1 MSMPSQRHEEVDGCI
16 QRGNVAVKAKRSDRS
31 WRHRRYV
38 PSEEKPRDE
47 GGGGAKGSEVVF
59 EEDRIRLWINPRG
72 VVSQE
77 LTSPVEP

>member
-1 MSMPSQRHEEVDGCI
+1 MCHL
-16 QRGNVAVKAKRSDRS
+16 KRRLEMKK
-31 WRHRRYV
+31 V
-38 PSEEKPRDE
+38 E
-47 GGGGAKGSEVVF
+47 GGAKGSEVVF